1 MANLQIFMNLFNKG
15 CTVSLHYNGTLVDGT
30 VFDSSVERNE
40 PFEFELGKG
49 RVIKGFEMFIPTMRK
64 GEKSVL
70 TCAPEYGYGP
80 AGSPPKIPANSTLR
94 FEVRKATIE
103 LSLMIVVVSIAR
115 LGRLGVLQKCD
126 LKC

>member
-1 MANLQIFMNLFNKG
+1 M
-15 CTVSLHYNGTLVDGT
+15 SLHYTGTLVDGT

-94 FEVRKATIE
+94 FEVCPPNVICYWVT
-103 LSLMIVVVSIAR
+103 
-115 LGRLGVLQKCD
+115 
-126 LKC
+126 

>member
-1 MANLQIFMNLFNKG
+1 MNLFNKG

-103 LSLMIVVVSIAR
+103 LSLMIVVVSSAR
-115 LGRLGVLQKCD
+115 LGR
-126 LKC
+126 

>member
-1 MANLQIFMNLFNKG
+1 MTKNRMMVIALYKLYRKIKMFFFFNQNLLFPLG
-15 CTVSLHYNGTLVDGT
+15 CTVSLHYTGTLVDGT

-49 RVIKGFEMFIPTMRK
+49 RVIKGFEIFCPTMRK

-94 FEVRKATIE
+94 FEV
-103 LSLMIVVVSIAR
+103 
-115 LGRLGVLQKCD
+115 
-126 LKC
+126 